1 MTQGK
6 ERFGYVTRHG
16 DVDVSG
22 RVVPV
27 NFEAKIVGTGPVF
40 DEGILGSERGE

>member
-1 MTQGK
+1 MQGK

-16 DVDVSG
+16 DVDMSG

-27 NFEAKIVGTGPVF
+27 DLEAKIAGTGPVF
-40 DEGILGSERGE
+40 GEGDRKSVV